1 MASNIY
7 ASVAV
12 SNTSYGYDRR
22 YKYLIPFDMT
32 GSVFAGC
39 RVLVPFGKGNKKRIG
54 VVLSI
59 VPWEELSADDKEKS
73 HLFKPIRSVID
84 KEPLLNAEM
93 LDMLLWIRETTLCTY
108 FEAFRTLIPI
118 GLSVNFTQKY
128 DIVTENIP
136 DTSLLSDKA
145 AKLWQDI
152 QTDPESIYDAKN
164 AEINELLDK
173 GFIVE
178 KDDVKRRKK
187 DDTVKMVRLTEDY
200 FTGGGS
206 ASLPEKQGKVAEL
219 LEDCGAAS
227 VKEITYICGVTNAVI
242 SAMKKKGIV
251 ETFDYEVVAE
261 PDVSAEKSPD
271 DIVLSDEQQECF
283 DGIKA
288 LIDSGKPDAALL
300 FGVTGSGK
308 TSVFIK
314 LIQYVLGKGQTVIML
329 IPEISLTPQMVD
341 KFQSLFGD
349 MVSVMHSNLSLSRRL
364 NEYKRVKSGRARI
377 VVGTRSAVFAP
388 LENIGLI
395 IMDEE
400 GERTYKSESSPRYN
414 AKDIAK
420 KRCVTHNAVLL
431 MASAT
436 PSIES
441 YYYAKTNR
449 YKLFTMEKRYTGD
462 RLPHVEILDL
472 ATEGFYGSSATFTEK
487 LVEEINI
494 NLERHEQ
501 TILLLNRRGY
511 YTFISCC
518 DCKEPVLCPNCSV
531 PLTYH
536 KVNNKLICHYCGH
549 TQDMINVCPKCGKNH
564 LKLTG
569 IGTQKVEDEIA
580 SLFPNARILRM
591 DADTT
596 YSRYA
601 YEKNFKAFEKGEYDI
616 MLGTQMIAKGLDF
629 PNVTL
634 VGVVSIDKAL
644 FSGDF
649 RSYER
654 TFSLITQVV
663 GRCGR
668 GEKQGRAF
676 IQTYVPDHYVIN
688 LAAEQNYIG
697 FYEQESAMRK
707 ALIYPPF
714 CDTCLIEFSSEY
726 ESAADN
732 ASKAFVKIMQKKISE
747 ENIKLPLR
755 VLGPAKCTY
764 ERINGKYRYRIVM
777 KCRNNKDFRCFIGDL
792 YKNVFK
798 LKDFANVQTFVD
810 INGDISL

>member
-1 MASNIY
+1 MSSNNY

-22 YKYLIPFDMT
+22 YKYLIPFDMA

-136 DTSLLSDKA
+136 DAAQLSQKA

-152 QTDPESIYDAKN
+152 QADPDSIYDAKN

-200 FTGGGS
+200 FNSGGS
-206 ASLPEKQGKVAEL
+206 ASLPEKQGKAAEL

-251 ETFDYEVVAE
+251 ETFDYEVVSE
-261 PDVSAEKSPD
+261 PNVSAEKSPD
-271 DIVLSDEQQECF
+271 DIVLSDEQRACF

-288 LIDSGKPDAALL
+288 LIDSGQPDAALL

-314 LIQYVLGKGQTVIML
+314 LIQYVLVKGRTVIML

-364 NEYKRVKSGRARI
+364 NEYKRVKSGRAKI

-472 ATEGFYGSSATFTEK
+472 AAEGFYGSSATFTEK

-494 NLERHEQ
+494 NLERGEQ
-501 TILLLNRRGY
+501 SILLLNRRGY

-518 DCKEPVLCPNCSV
+518 DCKEPVVCPNCSV

-580 SLFPNARILRM
+580 SLFPDARILRM

-714 CDTCLIEFSSEY
+714 CDTCLIEFASEY

-732 ASKAFVKIMQKKISE
+732 ASKAFVDMMRQKIAE

-764 ERINGKYRYRIVM
+764 ERINGKYRYRIVI
-777 KCRNNKDFRCFIGDL
+777 KCRNNKEFRSYISDL

-798 LKDFANVQTFVD
+798 LKEFANVQTFVD